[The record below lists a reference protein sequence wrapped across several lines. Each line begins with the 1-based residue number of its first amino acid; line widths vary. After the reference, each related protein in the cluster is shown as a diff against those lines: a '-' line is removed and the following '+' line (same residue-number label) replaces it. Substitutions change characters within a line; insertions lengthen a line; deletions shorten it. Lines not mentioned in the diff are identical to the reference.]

1 MKFSKKAVFIVMMVG
16 VLLLTPYLGY
26 KYYVNKYVDPYS
38 TFWLKRKIVDY
49 KYIEDGKAL
58 VIKWDYDNP
67 LDYWLT
73 EQEASVDWFGPVV
86 GQNKIVQEYKRL
98 AISSMY
104 RNEPIDDEYWKIAVY
119 DIKTKGFPSKD
130 YDIFKMTRDY
140 DSDYIPTGITSVI
153 YTSDGREL
161 LDIHL
166 KNAKDGSLVD
176 KSIDLD
182 EGKIVE
188 LGKGRDYE
196 QYATAT
202 SFYNLLPDSED
213 YFMFNWEFG
222 VSKGGKLAKDA
233 LIRQKYPEAA
243 KLLEDNN
250 GSIVV
255 LADKPSIENNMP
267 IYQLLYKEGTNL
279 FENVKIPA
287 ENSVDGQ
294 EHIVNSQEEFITYY
308 RNKEK
313 GDPKARM

>member
-16 VLLLTPYLGY
+16 VLLLTPYLAY

-38 TFWLKRKIVDY
+38 TFLFKRKIVDY

-58 VIKWDYDNP
+58 AIKWDYDNP
-67 LDYWLT
+67 LDYWI
-73 EQEASVDWFGPVV
+73 ASQSTYVYWVSPVV
-86 GQNKIVQEYKRL
+86 SQNKIVQEYKRL

-104 RNEPIDDEYWKIAVY
+104 RNEPIDDEYWKITVY

-130 YDIFKMTRDY
+130 YDVFKMTRDY

-196 QYATAT
+196 QYAKAT
-202 SFYNLLPDSED
+202 SFSSLLPESEN
-213 YFMFNWEFG
+213 YFMYNWKIGILKE
-222 VSKGGKLAKDA
+222 GKLDKDA

-294 EHIVNSQEEFITYY
+294 EHIVNSQEEFIKYY

-313 GDPKARM
+313 GDPNQR

>member
-1 MKFSKKAVFIVMMVG
+1 MKFSKKAVFIVMLVG

-38 TFWLKRKIVDY
+38 TFLLKRKIVDY

-58 VIKWDYDNP
+58 AIKWDYDNP
-67 LDYWLT
+67 LDYWL
-73 EQEASVDWFGPVV
+73 ASQSTYVYWVSPVAS
-86 GQNKIVQEYKRL
+86 QNKIVQEYKRL

-104 RNEPIDDEYWKIAVY
+104 RNEPIDDEYWKITVY
-119 DIKTKGFPSKD
+119 DIKTKDFPSKD
-130 YDIFKMTRDY
+130 YDVFKMTRDY
-140 DSDYIPTGITSVI
+140 DSDYIPTGIDSVI
-153 YTSDGREL
+153 YISEGREL
-161 LDIHL
+161 LDIYL
-166 KNAKDGSLVD
+166 KNAKNGSLST

-188 LGKGRDYE
+188 LGEGKNYI
-196 QYATAT
+196 QYAKAT
-202 SFYNLLPDSED
+202 SFATLLPESEN
-213 YFMFNWEFG
+213 YFMYNWDIG
-222 VSKGGKLAKDA
+222 ISKEGKLDKDA

-313 GDPKARM
+313 GDPNQR

>member
-1 MKFSKKAVFIVMMVG
+1 MKFSKKAVFIVMLVG

-26 KYYVNKYVDPYS
+26 KYYVNKYVNPYS
-38 TFWLKRKIVDY
+38 TFLLKRKIVDY

-58 VIKWDYDNP
+58 AIKWDYDNP
-67 LDYWLT
+67 LDYWL
-73 EQEASVDWFGPVV
+73 ASQSTYVYWVSPVAS
-86 GQNKIVQEYKRL
+86 QNKIVQEYKRL

-104 RNEPIDDEYWKIAVY
+104 RNEPIEDEYWKIAVY
-119 DIKTKGFPSKD
+119 DIKTKDFSSKD
-130 YDIFKMTRDY
+130 YDVFKMTRDY
-140 DSDYIPTGITSVI
+140 DSDYIPTGIDSVI
-153 YTSDGREL
+153 YISEGREL
-161 LDIHL
+161 LDIYL
-166 KNAKDGSLVD
+166 KNAKNGSLST

-188 LGKGRDYE
+188 LGEGKNYI
-196 QYATAT
+196 QYAKAT
-202 SFYNLLPDSED
+202 SFATLLPESEN
-213 YFMFNWEFG
+213 YFMYNWEIG
-222 VSKGGKLAKDA
+222 ISKAGKLDKDA

-287 ENSVDGQ
+287 ENSIDGQ

-313 GDPKARM
+313 GDPNKR

>member
-1 MKFSKKAVFIVMMVG
+1 MKFSKKAVFIVMMAG
-16 VLLLTPYLGY
+16 VLLLTPYLAY

-58 VIKWDYDNP
+58 AIKWDYDNP
-67 LDYWLT
+67 LDYWLI

-104 RNEPIDDEYWKIAVY
+104 RNEPIEDEYWKIAVY

-130 YDIFKMTRDY
+130 YDVFKMTRDY

>member
-1 MKFSKKAVFIVMMVG
+1 MKFSKKAVFIVMLVG

-38 TFWLKRKIVDY
+38 TFLLKRKIVDY

-58 VIKWDYDNP
+58 AIKWDYDNP
-67 LDYWLT
+67 LDYWL
-73 EQEASVDWFGPVV
+73 ASQSTYVYWVSPVAS
-86 GQNKIVQEYKRL
+86 QNKIVQEYKRL

-104 RNEPIDDEYWKIAVY
+104 RNEPIDDEYWKITVY
-119 DIKTKGFPSKD
+119 DIKTKDFPSKD
-130 YDIFKMTRDY
+130 YDVFKMTRDY
-140 DSDYIPTGITSVI
+140 DSDYIPTGIDSVI
-153 YTSDGREL
+153 YISEGREL
-161 LDIHL
+161 LDIYL
-166 KNAKDGSLVD
+166 KNAKNGSLST

-188 LGKGRDYE
+188 LGEGKNYI
-196 QYATAT
+196 QYAKAT
-202 SFYNLLPDSED
+202 SFATLLPESEN
-213 YFMFNWEFG
+213 YFMYNWEIG
-222 VSKGGKLAKDA
+222 ISKEGKLDKDA

-294 EHIVNSQEEFITYY
+294 EHIVNSQEEFIRYY

-313 GDPKARM
+313 GDPNQR

>member
-1 MKFSKKAVFIVMMVG
+1 MKFSKKAVFIVMLVG

-38 TFWLKRKIVDY
+38 TFLLKRKIVDY

-58 VIKWDYDNP
+58 AIKWDYDNP
-67 LDYWLT
+67 LDYWL
-73 EQEASVDWFGPVV
+73 ASQSTYVYWVSPVAS
-86 GQNKIVQEYKRL
+86 QNKIVQEYKRL

-104 RNEPIDDEYWKIAVY
+104 RNEPIEDEYWKIAVY
-119 DIKTKGFPSKD
+119 DIKTKDFPSKD
-130 YDIFKMTRDY
+130 YDVFKMTRDY
-140 DSDYIPTGITSVI
+140 DSDYIPTGIDSVI
-153 YTSDGREL
+153 YISEGREL
-161 LDIHL
+161 LDIYL
-166 KNAKDGSLVD
+166 KNAKNGSLST

-188 LGKGRDYE
+188 LGEGKNYI
-196 QYATAT
+196 QYAKAT
-202 SFYNLLPDSED
+202 SFATLLPESEN
-213 YFMFNWEFG
+213 YFMYNWEIG
-222 VSKGGKLAKDA
+222 ISKEGKLDKDA

-294 EHIVNSQEEFITYY
+294 EHIVNSQEEFIRYY

-313 GDPKARM
+313 GDPNQR

>member
-1 MKFSKKAVFIVMMVG
+1 MKFSKKAVFIVMLVG

-26 KYYVNKYVDPYS
+26 KYYVNKYVNPYS
-38 TFWLKRKIVDY
+38 TFLLKRKIVDY

-58 VIKWDYDNP
+58 AIKWDYDNP
-67 LDYWLT
+67 LDYWL
-73 EQEASVDWFGPVV
+73 ASQSTYVYWVSPVAS
-86 GQNKIVQEYKRL
+86 QNKIVQEYKRL

-104 RNEPIDDEYWKIAVY
+104 RNEPIEDEYWKIAVY

-130 YDIFKMTRDY
+130 YDVFKMTRDY
-140 DSDYIPTGITSVI
+140 DSDYIPTGIDSVI
-153 YTSDGREL
+153 YISEGREL
-161 LDIHL
+161 LDIYL
-166 KNAKDGSLVD
+166 KNAKNGSLST

-188 LGKGRDYE
+188 LGEGKNYI
-196 QYATAT
+196 QYAKAT
-202 SFYNLLPDSED
+202 SFATLLPESEN
-213 YFMFNWEFG
+213 YFMYNWEIG
-222 VSKGGKLAKDA
+222 ISKEGKLDKDA

-279 FENVKIPA
+279 FEIVKIPA

-313 GDPKARM
+313 GDPNKR

>member
-1 MKFSKKAVFIVMMVG
+1 M
-16 VLLLTPYLGY
+16 
-26 KYYVNKYVDPYS
+26 
-38 TFWLKRKIVDY
+38 DY

-58 VIKWDYDNP
+58 AIKWDYDNP

-73 EQEASVDWFGPVV
+73 SQSTYVYWVSPVAS
-86 GQNKIVQEYKRL
+86 QNKIVQEYKRL

-104 RNEPIDDEYWKIAVY
+104 RNEPIDDEYWKITVY
-119 DIKTKGFPSKD
+119 DIKTKDFPSKD
-130 YDIFKMTRDY
+130 YDVFKMTRDY
-140 DSDYIPTGITSVI
+140 DSDYIPTGIDSVI
-153 YTSDGREL
+153 YISEGREL
-161 LDIHL
+161 LDIYL
-166 KNAKDGSLVD
+166 KNAKNGSLST

-188 LGKGRDYE
+188 LGEGKNYI
-196 QYATAT
+196 QYAKAT
-202 SFYNLLPDSED
+202 SFATLLPESEN
-213 YFMFNWEFG
+213 YFMYNWEIG
-222 VSKGGKLAKDA
+222 ISKEGKLDKDA

-294 EHIVNSQEEFITYY
+294 EHIVNSQEEFIRYY

-313 GDPKARM
+313 GDPNQR

>member
-1 MKFSKKAVFIVMMVG
+1 MVFIVMLVG

-38 TFWLKRKIVDY
+38 TFLLKRKIVDY

-58 VIKWDYDNP
+58 AIKWDYDNP

-73 EQEASVDWFGPVV
+73 SQSTYVYWVSPVAS
-86 GQNKIVQEYKRL
+86 QNKIVQEYKRL

-104 RNEPIDDEYWKIAVY
+104 RNEPIDDEYWKITVY
-119 DIKTKGFPSKD
+119 DIKTKDFPSKD
-130 YDIFKMTRDY
+130 YDVFKMTRDY
-140 DSDYIPTGITSVI
+140 DSDYIPTGIDSVI
-153 YTSDGREL
+153 YISEGREL
-161 LDIHL
+161 LDIYL
-166 KNAKDGSLVD
+166 KNAKNGSLST

-188 LGKGRDYE
+188 LGEGKNYI
-196 QYATAT
+196 QYAKAT
-202 SFYNLLPDSED
+202 SFATLLPESEN
-213 YFMFNWEFG
+213 YFMYNWEIG
-222 VSKGGKLAKDA
+222 ISKEGKLDKDA

-294 EHIVNSQEEFITYY
+294 EHIVNSQEEFIRYY

-313 GDPKARM
+313 GDPNQR

>member
-1 MKFSKKAVFIVMMVG
+1 MKFSKKAVFIVMLVG

-38 TFWLKRKIVDY
+38 TFLLKRKIVDY

-58 VIKWDYDNP
+58 AIKWDYDNP
-67 LDYWLT
+67 LDYWL
-73 EQEASVDWFGPVV
+73 ASQSTYVYWVGPVV
-86 GQNKIVQEYKRL
+86 SQNKIVQEYKRL

-104 RNEPIDDEYWKIAVY
+104 RNEPIDDEYWKITVY

-140 DSDYIPTGITSVI
+140 DSDYIPTGIDSII
-153 YTSDGREL
+153 YVSEGREL
-161 LDIHL
+161 LDIYL
-166 KNAKDGSLVD
+166 KNAKNGSLST

-188 LGKGRDYE
+188 LGEGKNYI
-196 QYATAT
+196 QYAKAT
-202 SFYNLLPDSED
+202 SFSSLLPESEN
-213 YFMFNWEFG
+213 YFMYNWKIGILKE
-222 VSKGGKLAKDA
+222 GKLDKDA

-294 EHIVNSQEEFITYY
+294 EHIVNSQEEFIRYY

-313 GDPKARM
+313 GDPNQR

>member
-1 MKFSKKAVFIVMMVG
+1 MKFSNKAVFIVMLVG
-16 VLLLTPYLGY
+16 VLFLTPYLGY

-38 TFWLKRKIVDY
+38 TFLLKRKIVDY

-58 VIKWDYDNP
+58 AIKWDYDNP
-67 LDYWLT
+67 LDYWL
-73 EQEASVDWFGPVV
+73 ASQSTYVYWVSPVAS
-86 GQNKIVQEYKRL
+86 QNKIVQEYKRL

-104 RNEPIDDEYWKIAVY
+104 RNEPIDDEYWKITVY
-119 DIKTKGFPSKD
+119 DIKTKDFPSKD
-130 YDIFKMTRDY
+130 YDVFKMTRDY
-140 DSDYIPTGITSVI
+140 DSDYIPTGIDSVI
-153 YTSDGREL
+153 YISEGREL
-161 LDIHL
+161 LDIYL
-166 KNAKDGSLVD
+166 KNAKNGSLST

-188 LGKGRDYE
+188 LGEGKNYI
-196 QYATAT
+196 QYAKAT
-202 SFYNLLPDSED
+202 SFATLLPESEN
-213 YFMFNWEFG
+213 YFMYNWEIG
-222 VSKGGKLAKDA
+222 ISKEGKLDKDA

-294 EHIVNSQEEFITYY
+294 EHIVNIQEEFIRYY

-313 GDPKARM
+313 GDPNQR

>member
-1 MKFSKKAVFIVMMVG
+1 MKFSKKMVFIAMLVG

-26 KYYVNKYVDPYS
+26 KYYVNKYVKPY
-38 TFWLKRKIVDY
+38 TIFLFKRKIVDY

-58 VIKWDYDNP
+58 VIKWDYDNL
-67 LDYWLT
+67 LDYWL
-73 EQEASVDWFGPVV
+73 ASQSTYVYWVGPVAS
-86 GQNKIVQEYKRL
+86 QNKIVQEYKRL
-98 AISSMY
+98 PIY
-104 RNEPIDDEYWKIAVY
+104 RNEPTEGEYWKIAVY

-130 YDIFKMTRDY
+130 YDVFKMTRDY
-140 DSDYIPTGITSVI
+140 DSNDIPVGIASTIYISE
-153 YTSDGREL
+153 GREL

-166 KNAKDGSLVD
+166 KNAKDGSLFT
-176 KSIDLD
+176 KSIDLN

-202 SFYNLLPDSED
+202 SFYNLLPDSKD
-213 YFMFNWEFG
+213 YYMFNWEFG
-222 VSKGGKLAKDA
+222 VSKDGKLAKDA

-294 EHIVNSQEEFITYY
+294 EHIVNSQEEFIKYY
-308 RNKEK
+308 RNKEVGEVK
-313 GDPKARM
+313 SRM

>member
-1 MKFSKKAVFIVMMVG
+1 MKFSKKAVFIVMLVG

-38 TFWLKRKIVDY
+38 TFLLKRKIVDY

-58 VIKWDYDNP
+58 AIKWDYDNP

-73 EQEASVDWFGPVV
+73 SQSTYVYWVSPVAS
-86 GQNKIVQEYKRL
+86 QNKIVQEYKRL

-104 RNEPIDDEYWKIAVY
+104 RNEPIDDEYWKITVY
-119 DIKTKGFPSKD
+119 DIKTKDFPSKD
-130 YDIFKMTRDY
+130 YDVFKMTRDY
-140 DSDYIPTGITSVI
+140 DSDYIPTGIDSVI
-153 YTSDGREL
+153 YISEGREL
-161 LDIHL
+161 LDIYL
-166 KNAKDGSLVD
+166 KNAKNGSLST

-188 LGKGRDYE
+188 LGEGKNYI
-196 QYATAT
+196 QYAKAT
-202 SFYNLLPDSED
+202 SFATLLPESEN
-213 YFMFNWEFG
+213 YFMYNWEIG
-222 VSKGGKLAKDA
+222 ISKEGKLDKDA

-313 GDPKARM
+313 GDPNQR

>member
-1 MKFSKKAVFIVMMVG
+1 MRFSKKAVFIVMMAG
-16 VLLLTPYLGY
+16 VLLLTPYLAY

-58 VIKWDYDNP
+58 AIKWDYDNP

-104 RNEPIDDEYWKIAVY
+104 RNEPIEDEYWKIAVY

-130 YDIFKMTRDY
+130 YDVFKMTRDY

-294 EHIVNSQEEFITYY
+294 EHIVNSQEEFIRYY

-313 GDPKARM
+313 GDPNQR

>member
-1 MKFSKKAVFIVMMVG
+1 MKFSKKAVFIVMLVG

-38 TFWLKRKIVDY
+38 TFLLKRKIVDY

-58 VIKWDYDNP
+58 AIKWDYDNP

-73 EQEASVDWFGPVV
+73 SQSTYVYWVSPVAS
-86 GQNKIVQEYKRL
+86 QNKIVQEYKRL

-104 RNEPIDDEYWKIAVY
+104 RNEPIDDEYWKITVY
-119 DIKTKGFPSKD
+119 DIKTKDFPSKD
-130 YDIFKMTRDY
+130 YDVFKMTRDY
-140 DSDYIPTGITSVI
+140 DSDYIPTGIDSVI
-153 YTSDGREL
+153 YISEGREL
-161 LDIHL
+161 LDIYL
-166 KNAKDGSLVD
+166 KNAKNGSLST

-188 LGKGRDYE
+188 LGEGKNYI
-196 QYATAT
+196 QYAKAT
-202 SFYNLLPDSED
+202 SFATLLPESEN
-213 YFMFNWEFG
+213 YFMYNWEIG
-222 VSKGGKLAKDA
+222 ISKEGKLDKDA

-243 KLLEDNN
+243 KILEDNN

-294 EHIVNSQEEFITYY
+294 EHIVNSQEEFIRYY

-313 GDPKARM
+313 GDPNQR

>member
-1 MKFSKKAVFIVMMVG
+1 MRFSKKAVFIVMMAG
-16 VLLLTPYLGY
+16 VLLLTPYLAY

-58 VIKWDYDNP
+58 AIKWDYDNP

-104 RNEPIDDEYWKIAVY
+104 RNEPIEDEYWKIAVY

-130 YDIFKMTRDY
+130 YDVFKMTRDY

-255 LADKPSIENNMP
+255 LADNPSIENNMP

-294 EHIVNSQEEFITYY
+294 EHIVNSQEEFIKYY

-313 GDPKARM
+313 GEPKARM

>member
-1 MKFSKKAVFIVMMVG
+1 MKFSKKMVFIVMLVG

-26 KYYVNKYVDPYS
+26 KYYVNKYVKPY
-38 TFWLKRKIVDY
+38 TIFLFKRKIVDY

-67 LDYWLT
+67 LDYWL
-73 EQEASVDWFGPVV
+73 ASQSTYVYWVGPVAS
-86 GQNKIVQEYKRL
+86 QNKIVQEYKRL
-98 AISSMY
+98 PIY
-104 RNEPIDDEYWKIAVY
+104 RNEPTEGEYWKIAVY

-130 YDIFKMTRDY
+130 YDVFKMTRDY
-140 DSDYIPTGITSVI
+140 DSNDIPVGIASTIYISE
-153 YTSDGREL
+153 GREL

-166 KNAKDGSLVD
+166 KNAKDGSLFT
-176 KSIDLD
+176 KSIDLN

-202 SFYNLLPDSED
+202 SFYNLLPDSKD
-213 YFMFNWEFG
+213 YYMFNWEFG
-222 VSKGGKLAKDA
+222 VSKDGKLAKDA

-294 EHIVNSQEEFITYY
+294 EHIVNSQEEFIRYY

-313 GDPKARM
+313 GDPNQR

>member
-1 MKFSKKAVFIVMMVG
+1 MKFSKKAVFIVMLVG

-38 TFWLKRKIVDY
+38 TFLLKRKIVDY

-58 VIKWDYDNP
+58 AIKWDYDNP

-73 EQEASVDWFGPVV
+73 SQSTYVYWVSPVAS
-86 GQNKIVQEYKRL
+86 QNKIVQEYKRL

-104 RNEPIDDEYWKIAVY
+104 RNEPIDDEYWKITVY
-119 DIKTKGFPSKD
+119 DIKTKDFPSKD
-130 YDIFKMTRDY
+130 YDVFKMTRDY
-140 DSDYIPTGITSVI
+140 DSDYIPTGIDSVI
-153 YTSDGREL
+153 YISEGREL
-161 LDIHL
+161 LDIYL
-166 KNAKDGSLVD
+166 KNAKNGSLST

-188 LGKGRDYE
+188 LGEGKNYI
-196 QYATAT
+196 QYAKAT
-202 SFYNLLPDSED
+202 SFATLLPESEN
-213 YFMFNWEFG
+213 YFMYNWEIG
-222 VSKGGKLAKDA
+222 ISKEGKLDKDA

-294 EHIVNSQEEFITYY
+294 EHIVNSQEEFIRYY

-313 GDPKARM
+313 GDPNQR

>member
-1 MKFSKKAVFIVMMVG
+1 MRFSKKAVFIVMMAG
-16 VLLLTPYLGY
+16 VLLLTPYLAY

-58 VIKWDYDNP
+58 AIKWDYDNP

-104 RNEPIDDEYWKIAVY
+104 RNEPIEDEYWKIAVY

-130 YDIFKMTRDY
+130 YDVFKMTRDY

-250 GSIVV
+250 GS
-255 LADKPSIENNMP
+255 
-267 IYQLLYKEGTNL
+267 
-279 FENVKIPA
+279 
-287 ENSVDGQ
+287 VDGQ
-294 EHIVNSQEEFITYY
+294 EHIVNSQEEFIKYY

-313 GDPKARM
+313 GEPKARM

>member
-1 MKFSKKAVFIVMMVG
+1 MKFSKKAVFIVMLVG

-38 TFWLKRKIVDY
+38 TFLLKRKIVDY

-58 VIKWDYDNP
+58 AIKWDYDNP
-67 LDYWLT
+67 LDYWL
-73 EQEASVDWFGPVV
+73 ASQSTYVYWVSPVAS
-86 GQNKIVQEYKRL
+86 QNKIVQEYKRL

-104 RNEPIDDEYWKIAVY
+104 RNEPIDDEYWKITVY
-119 DIKTKGFPSKD
+119 DIKTKDFPSKD
-130 YDIFKMTRDY
+130 YDVFKMTRDY
-140 DSDYIPTGITSVI
+140 DSDYIPTGIDSVI
-153 YTSDGREL
+153 YISEGREL
-161 LDIHL
+161 LDIYL
-166 KNAKDGSLVD
+166 KNAKNGSLST

-188 LGKGRDYE
+188 LGEGKNYI
-196 QYATAT
+196 QYAKAT
-202 SFYNLLPDSED
+202 SFATLLPESEN
-213 YFMFNWEFG
+213 YFMYNWEIG
-222 VSKGGKLAKDA
+222 ISKEGKLDKDA

-294 EHIVNSQEEFITYY
+294 EHIVNSQEEFIRYY

-313 GDPKARM
+313 GEPKARM

>member
-1 MKFSKKAVFIVMMVG
+1 MFIVMMVG

-38 TFWLKRKIVDY
+38 TFLLKRKIVDY

-58 VIKWDYDNP
+58 AIKWDYDNP

-73 EQEASVDWFGPVV
+73 SQSTYVYWVSPVAS
-86 GQNKIVQEYKRL
+86 QNKIVQEYKRL

-104 RNEPIDDEYWKIAVY
+104 RNEPIDDEYWKITVY
-119 DIKTKGFPSKD
+119 DIKTKDFPSKD
-130 YDIFKMTRDY
+130 YDVFKMTRDY
-140 DSDYIPTGITSVI
+140 DSDYIPTGIDSVI
-153 YTSDGREL
+153 YISEGREL
-161 LDIHL
+161 LDIYL
-166 KNAKDGSLVD
+166 KNAKNGSLST

-188 LGKGRDYE
+188 LGEGKNYI
-196 QYATAT
+196 QYAKAT
-202 SFYNLLPDSED
+202 SFATLLPESEN
-213 YFMFNWEFG
+213 YFMYNWEIG
-222 VSKGGKLAKDA
+222 ISKEGKLDKDA

-313 GDPKARM
+313 GDPNQR

>member
-1 MKFSKKAVFIVMMVG
+1 MKFSKKMVFIAMLVG

-26 KYYVNKYVDPYS
+26 KYYVNKYVKPY
-38 TFWLKRKIVDY
+38 TIFLFKRKIVDY

-67 LDYWLT
+67 LDYWL
-73 EQEASVDWFGPVV
+73 ASQSTYVYWVGPVV
-86 GQNKIVQEYKRL
+86 SQNKIVQEYKRL
-98 AISSMY
+98 AIY
-104 RNEPIDDEYWKIAVY
+104 RNEPTEDEYWNITVY

-140 DSDYIPTGITSVI
+140 DSDYIPTGIATTI
-153 YTSDGREL
+153 YISEGREL

-166 KNAKDGSLVD
+166 KNAKDGSLST

-188 LGKGRDYE
+188 LGEGKDFE
-196 QYATAT
+196 QISRST
-202 SFYNLLPDSED
+202 SFSHLLQNSSN
-213 YFMFNWEFG
+213 YFMNEWEIG
-222 VSKGGKLAKDA
+222 ISKEGKLDKDA

-294 EHIVNSQEEFITYY
+294 EHIVNSQEEFIKYY

-313 GDPKARM
+313 GDPNQR

>member
-1 MKFSKKAVFIVMMVG
+1 MKLSKKMVFIVMLVG
-16 VLLLTPYLGY
+16 VLLLTPYLAY

-38 TFWLKRKIVDY
+38 TFLLKRKIVDY

-58 VIKWDYDNP
+58 AIKWDYDNP

-73 EQEASVDWFGPVV
+73 SQSTYVYWVSPVAS
-86 GQNKIVQEYKRL
+86 QNKIVQEYKRL

-104 RNEPIDDEYWKIAVY
+104 RNEPIDDEYWKITVY
-119 DIKTKGFPSKD
+119 DIKTKDFPSKD
-130 YDIFKMTRDY
+130 YDVFKMTRDY
-140 DSDYIPTGITSVI
+140 DSDYIPTGIDSVI
-153 YTSDGREL
+153 YISEGREL
-161 LDIHL
+161 LDIYL
-166 KNAKDGSLVD
+166 KNAKNGSLST

-188 LGKGRDYE
+188 LGEGKNYI
-196 QYATAT
+196 QYAKAT
-202 SFYNLLPDSED
+202 SFATLLPESEN
-213 YFMFNWEFG
+213 YFMYNWEIG
-222 VSKGGKLAKDA
+222 ISKEGKLDKDA

-294 EHIVNSQEEFITYY
+294 EHIVNSQEEFIRYY

-313 GDPKARM
+313 GDPNQR

>member
-1 MKFSKKAVFIVMMVG
+1 MKFSKKAVFIVMLVG
-16 VLLLTPYLGY
+16 VFLLTPYLGY

-38 TFWLKRKIVDY
+38 TFLFKRKIVDY

-58 VIKWDYDNP
+58 AIKWDYDNP
-67 LDYWLT
+67 LDYWL
-73 EQEASVDWFGPVV
+73 ASQSTYVYWVSPVAS
-86 GQNKIVQEYKRL
+86 QNKIVQEYKRL

-104 RNEPIDDEYWKIAVY
+104 RNEPIEDEYWKIAVY
-119 DIKTKGFPSKD
+119 DIKTKDFPSKD

-140 DSDYIPTGITSVI
+140 DSDYIPTGIDSVI
-153 YTSDGREL
+153 YISEGREL
-161 LDIHL
+161 LDIYL
-166 KNAKDGSLVD
+166 KNAKNGSLST

-188 LGKGRDYE
+188 LGEGKNYI
-196 QYATAT
+196 QYAKAT
-202 SFYNLLPDSED
+202 SFATLLPESEN
-213 YFMFNWEFG
+213 YFMYNWEIG
-222 VSKGGKLAKDA
+222 ISKEGKLDKDA

-294 EHIVNSQEEFITYY
+294 EHIVNSQEEFIRYY

-313 GDPKARM
+313 GDPNQR

>member
-1 MKFSKKAVFIVMMVG
+1 MKFSKKAVFIVMMAG
-16 VLLLTPYLGY
+16 VLLLTPYLAY

-58 VIKWDYDNP
+58 AIKWDYDNP

-104 RNEPIDDEYWKIAVY
+104 RNEPIEDEYWKIAVY

-130 YDIFKMTRDY
+130 YDVFKMTRDY

-313 GDPKARM
+313 GEPKARM

>member
-1 MKFSKKAVFIVMMVG
+1 MKFSKKKVFIAMLVG

-26 KYYVNKYVDPYS
+26 KYYVNKYVKPY
-38 TFWLKRKIVDY
+38 TIFLFKRKIVDY

-67 LDYWLT
+67 LDYWL
-73 EQEASVDWFGPVV
+73 ASQSTYVYWVGPVAS
-86 GQNKIVQEYKRL
+86 QNKIVQEYKRL
-98 AISSMY
+98 PIY
-104 RNEPIDDEYWKIAVY
+104 RNEPTEGEYWKIAVY

-130 YDIFKMTRDY
+130 YDVFKMTRDY
-140 DSDYIPTGITSVI
+140 DSDYIPTGIASTI
-153 YTSDGREL
+153 YISEGREL

-166 KNAKDGSLVD
+166 KNAKDGSLFT

-188 LGKGRDYE
+188 LGEWKDYI
-196 QYATAT
+196 QYAKAT
-202 SFYNLLPDSED
+202 SFAALLPESKN
-213 YFMFNWEFG
+213 YFMYDWEMG
-222 VSKGGKLAKDA
+222 VARGGKLDEDA

-255 LADKPSIENNMP
+255 LADKPSIENSMP

-294 EHIVNSQEEFITYY
+294 EHIVNSQEEFIKYY
-308 RNKEK
+308 RNKEEGEAK
-313 GDPKARM
+313 SRM

>member
-1 MKFSKKAVFIVMMVG
+1 MKFSKKMVFIAMLVG

-26 KYYVNKYVDPYS
+26 KYYVNKDVKPY
-38 TFWLKRKIVDY
+38 TIFLFKRKIVDY

-67 LDYWLT
+67 LDYWL
-73 EQEASVDWFGPVV
+73 ASQSTYVYWVGPVAS
-86 GQNKIVQEYKRL
+86 QNKIVQEYKRL
-98 AISSMY
+98 PIY
-104 RNEPIDDEYWKIAVY
+104 RNEPTEGEYWKIAVY

-130 YDIFKMTRDY
+130 YDVFKMTRDY
-140 DSDYIPTGITSVI
+140 DSNDIPVGIASTIYISE
-153 YTSDGREL
+153 GREL

-166 KNAKDGSLVD
+166 KNAKDGSLFT
-176 KSIDLD
+176 KSIDLN

-202 SFYNLLPDSED
+202 SFYNLLPDSKD
-213 YFMFNWEFG
+213 YYMFNWEFG
-222 VSKGGKLAKDA
+222 VSKDGKLAKDA

-294 EHIVNSQEEFITYY
+294 EHIVNSQEEFIKYY
-308 RNKEK
+308 RNKEEGEAK
-313 GDPKARM
+313 SRM

>member
-1 MKFSKKAVFIVMMVG
+1 MLVG

-26 KYYVNKYVDPYS
+26 KYYVNKYVNPYS
-38 TFWLKRKIVDY
+38 TFLLKRKIVDY

-58 VIKWDYDNP
+58 AIKWDYDNP
-67 LDYWLT
+67 LDYWL
-73 EQEASVDWFGPVV
+73 ASQSTYVYWVSPVAS
-86 GQNKIVQEYKRL
+86 QNKIVQEYKRL

-104 RNEPIDDEYWKIAVY
+104 RNEPIEDEYWKIAVY
-119 DIKTKGFPSKD
+119 DIKTKDFSSKD
-130 YDIFKMTRDY
+130 YDVFKMTRDY
-140 DSDYIPTGITSVI
+140 DSDYIPTGIDSVI
-153 YTSDGREL
+153 YISEGREL
-161 LDIHL
+161 LDIYL
-166 KNAKDGSLVD
+166 KNAKNGSLST

-188 LGKGRDYE
+188 LGEGKNYI
-196 QYATAT
+196 QYAKAT
-202 SFYNLLPDSED
+202 SFATLLPESEN
-213 YFMFNWEFG
+213 YFMYNWEIG
-222 VSKGGKLAKDA
+222 ISKEGKLDKDA

-313 GDPKARM
+313 GDPNKR

>member
-1 MKFSKKAVFIVMMVG
+1 MRFSKKAVFIVMLVG
-16 VLLLTPYLGY
+16 VFLLTPYLAY

-38 TFWLKRKIVDY
+38 TFLFKRKIVDY

-58 VIKWDYDNP
+58 AIKWDYDNP
-67 LDYWLT
+67 LDYWL
-73 EQEASVDWFGPVV
+73 ASQSTYVYWVGPVV
-86 GQNKIVQEYKRL
+86 SQNKIVQEYKRL

-104 RNEPIDDEYWKIAVY
+104 RNEPIDDEYWKITVY

-140 DSDYIPTGITSVI
+140 DSDYIPTGIDSII
-153 YTSDGREL
+153 YVSEGREL
-161 LDIHL
+161 LDIYL
-166 KNAKDGSLVD
+166 KNAKNGSLST

-188 LGKGRDYE
+188 LGEGKNYI
-196 QYATAT
+196 QYAKAT
-202 SFYNLLPDSED
+202 SFSSLLPESEN
-213 YFMFNWEFG
+213 YFMYNWKIGILKE
-222 VSKGGKLAKDA
+222 GKLDKDA

-294 EHIVNSQEEFITYY
+294 EHIVNSQEEFIRYY

-313 GDPKARM
+313 GDPNQR

>member
-1 MKFSKKAVFIVMMVG
+1 MRFSKKAVFIVMMAG
-16 VLLLTPYLGY
+16 VLLLTPYLAY

-58 VIKWDYDNP
+58 AIKWDYDNP

-73 EQEASVDWFGPVV
+73 SQSTYVYWVSPVAS
-86 GQNKIVQEYKRL
+86 QNKIVQEYKRL

-104 RNEPIDDEYWKIAVY
+104 RNEPIDDEYWKITVY
-119 DIKTKGFPSKD
+119 DIKTKDFPSKD
-130 YDIFKMTRDY
+130 YDVFKMTRDY
-140 DSDYIPTGITSVI
+140 ESDYIPTGIDSVI
-153 YTSDGREL
+153 YISEGREL
-161 LDIHL
+161 LDIYL
-166 KNAKDGSLVD
+166 KNAKNGSLST

-188 LGKGRDYE
+188 LGEGKNYI
-196 QYATAT
+196 QYAKAT
-202 SFYNLLPDSED
+202 SFATLLPESEN
-213 YFMFNWEFG
+213 YFMYNWEIG
-222 VSKGGKLAKDA
+222 ISKEGKLDKDA

-294 EHIVNSQEEFITYY
+294 EHIVNSQEEFIRYY

-313 GDPKARM
+313 GDPNQR

>member
-1 MKFSKKAVFIVMMVG
+1 MKFSKKAVFIVMLVG
-16 VLLLTPYLGY
+16 VLLLTPYLAY
-26 KYYVNKYVDPYS
+26 KYYVNKYVNPYS
-38 TFWLKRKIVDY
+38 TFLFKRKIVDY

-58 VIKWDYDNP
+58 AIKWDYDNP
-67 LDYWLT
+67 LDYWL
-73 EQEASVDWFGPVV
+73 ASQSTYVYWVSPVV
-86 GQNKIVQEYKRL
+86 SPNKIVQEYKRL
-98 AISSMY
+98 SMSSAQ
-104 RNEPIDDEYWKIAVY
+104 RNEPIDDEYWKITVY
-119 DIKTKGFPSKD
+119 DIKTKDFPSKD
-130 YDIFKMTRDY
+130 YDVFKMTRDY
-140 DSDYIPTGITSVI
+140 DSDYIPTGIATTI
-153 YTSDGREL
+153 YISEGREL

-166 KNAKDGSLVD
+166 KNAKDGSLST

-188 LGKGRDYE
+188 LGEGKDFE
-196 QYATAT
+196 QISRST
-202 SFYNLLPDSED
+202 SFSHLLQNSSN
-213 YFMFNWEFG
+213 YFINKWEIG
-222 VSKGGKLAKDA
+222 ILKEGKLDKDA

>member
-16 VLLLTPYLGY
+16 VLLLTPYLAY

-38 TFWLKRKIVDY
+38 TFLFKRKIVDY

-58 VIKWDYDNP
+58 AIKWDYDNP
-67 LDYWLT
+67 LDYWL
-73 EQEASVDWFGPVV
+73 ASQSTYVYWVSPVAS
-86 GQNKIVQEYKRL
+86 QNKIVQEYKRL

-104 RNEPIDDEYWKIAVY
+104 RNEPIDDEYWKITVY

-130 YDIFKMTRDY
+130 YDVFKMTRDY

-294 EHIVNSQEEFITYY
+294 EHIVNSQEEFIKYY

-313 GDPKARM
+313 GEPKARM

>member
-1 MKFSKKAVFIVMMVG
+1 MKFSKKAVFIVMLVG

-26 KYYVNKYVDPYS
+26 KYYVNKYVNPYS
-38 TFWLKRKIVDY
+38 TFLLKRKIVDY

-58 VIKWDYDNP
+58 AIKWDYDNP
-67 LDYWLT
+67 LDYWL
-73 EQEASVDWFGPVV
+73 ASQSTYVYWVSPVAS
-86 GQNKIVQEYKRL
+86 QNKIVQEYKRL

-104 RNEPIDDEYWKIAVY
+104 RNEPIEDEYWKIAVY
-119 DIKTKGFPSKD
+119 DIKTKDFSSKD
-130 YDIFKMTRDY
+130 YDVFKMTRDY
-140 DSDYIPTGITSVI
+140 DSDYIPTGIDSVI
-153 YTSDGREL
+153 YISEGREL
-161 LDIHL
+161 LDIYL
-166 KNAKDGSLVD
+166 KNAKNGSLST

-188 LGKGRDYE
+188 LGEGKNYI
-196 QYATAT
+196 QYAKAT
-202 SFYNLLPDSED
+202 SFATLLPESEN
-213 YFMFNWEFG
+213 YFMYNWEIG
-222 VSKGGKLAKDA
+222 ISKDGKLDKDA

-313 GDPKARM
+313 GDPNKR

>member
-1 MKFSKKAVFIVMMVG
+1 MKFSKKAVFIVMLVG
-16 VLLLTPYLGY
+16 VFLLTPYLGY

-38 TFWLKRKIVDY
+38 TFLFKRKIVDY

-58 VIKWDYDNP
+58 AIKWDYDNP

-73 EQEASVDWFGPVV
+73 SQSTYVYWVSPVAS
-86 GQNKIVQEYKRL
+86 QNKIVQEYKRL

-104 RNEPIDDEYWKIAVY
+104 RNEPIDDEYWKITVY
-119 DIKTKGFPSKD
+119 DIKTKDFPSKD
-130 YDIFKMTRDY
+130 YDVFKMTRDY
-140 DSDYIPTGITSVI
+140 DSDYIPTGIDSVI
-153 YTSDGREL
+153 YISEGREL
-161 LDIHL
+161 LDIYL
-166 KNAKDGSLVD
+166 KNAKNGSLST

-188 LGKGRDYE
+188 LGEGKNYI
-196 QYATAT
+196 QYAKAT
-202 SFYNLLPDSED
+202 SFATLLPESEN
-213 YFMFNWEFG
+213 YFMYNWEIG
-222 VSKGGKLAKDA
+222 ISKEGKLDKDA

-294 EHIVNSQEEFITYY
+294 EHIVNSQEEFIRYY

-313 GDPKARM
+313 GDPNQR